1 MTDRPPFPA
10 PPTDAEI
17 EAAKRFGVTVDLYR
31 RFKRNAGPAADRLE
45 RGDGPADIVAEEHL
59 AEKMRREPGLFKHRD
74 KAPGILVSAAET
86 PGEVAR
92 TLLTISVY
100 LALMFLT
107 VGLGGDTVQRVPGVF
122 QVVALGL
129 LLIPAMMISS
139 FVWRGVGEGVRDR
152 VRLLVRFWP
161 LTLVALVFLLGGISL
176 LLG

>member
-1 MTDRPPFPA
+1 MTDRPLFPD
-10 PPTDAEI
+10 PPTDAEN
-17 EAAKRFGVTVDLYR
+17 EAAKRFGVTTNLYR

-59 AEKMRREPGLFKHRD
+59 AGKMRREPGLFKRRNQ
-74 KAPGILVSAAET
+74 APSILVSAAKT
-86 PGEVAR
+86 PGEVAQ

-100 LALMFLT
+100 LALMFLI
-107 VGLGGDTVQRVPGVF
+107 VGFGGDTVQRVPGVF
-122 QVVALGL
+122 QVIALGL

-161 LTLVALVFLLGGISL
+161 LTVIALIFLLGGIRL
-176 LLG
+176 FQG